1 MEQTNQSTFKR
12 FISLL
17 LTSKGWASLAVI
29 GSIIQAG
36 ITIYIPVLLG
46 RAVNVVV
53 TKGMVDFVQ
62 LKYILMQMILLTL
75 INTAIQWLNPW
86 IYNRITFN
94 MTQRLR
100 DQMMHKLHHAPLSY
114 IDQQPIGQLVSRMI
128 TDTEQLAD
136 GTLMIF
142 NQFLLGVLTILMMM
156 VSMLRLDL
164 LMMLLVVGLTPLS
177 LFAARFIAK
186 RSYLLFREQLSK
198 RGDLGQ
204 VIEEN
209 IQQQD
214 VVRLFSYQQP
224 VVDRFKKQNEDY
236 SSTTLQAIFYSS
248 TTNPTTR
255 FINALIYGLITF
267 VGATRIING
276 QFTIGELVTFL
287 NYATQYTKPFNDVSN
302 VLAELQSALAS
313 VERIFDILD
322 EPEEKET
329 SQAQLDLSK
338 VEGEV
343 DFNHVDFSYLP
354 GQELIQDFNLHVEPG
369 QTVAIVGPTGAGKS
383 TLINLLMRFYP
394 VNSGS
399 IELDGYSIEDYTR
412 NSVRQ
417 AFGMVLQ
424 ETWLKVGTI
433 YDNIAYGNPTMSREE
448 VIEAAKQAHAHHFI
462 SQLPDGYDTVLGGD
476 DSMLSQGEQ
485 QLLSIARVFAALPHI
500 LILDEATSSIDTRTE
515 LLIQDAFSRLMEGKT
530 SFIIAHRLSTIQSA
544 DIILVLKDGQV
555 IEQGNHETL
564 MNKKGFYYE
573 MQSSRG

>member
-17 LTSKGWASLAVI
+17 LASKGWTALAVL

-46 RAVNVVV
+46 QAVNVVV
-53 TKGMVDFVQ
+53 TKGVVDFAQ
-62 LKYILMQMILLTL
+62 LKRILMQMIVLTL
-75 INTAIQWLNPW
+75 VNTAIQWLNPW
-86 IYNRITFN
+86 IYNQITFN
-94 MTQRLR
+94 MTQKLR
-100 DQMMHKLHHAPLSY
+100 DQMMHKLHHVPLSY

-142 NQFLLGVLTILMMM
+142 NQFLVGVLTILMMM
-156 VSMLRLDL
+156 VSMLRLDT

-224 VVDRFKKQNEDY
+224 IVDQFKEQNEDY
-236 SSTTLQAIFYSS
+236 SQTTLQAIFYSS

-313 VERIFDILD
+313 VERIFNILD

-329 SQAQLDLSK
+329 SHARLDLSK
-338 VEGEV
+338 VEGEI
-343 DFNHVDFSYLP
+343 DFNHVDFSYVP
-354 GQELIQDFNLHVEPG
+354 DQELIQDFNLHVEPG

-394 VNSGS
+394 VNHGS
-399 IELDGYSIEDYTR
+399 IEMDGHSIEDYTR

-433 YDNIAYGNPTMSREE
+433 HDNITYGNPTMNREE
-448 VIEAAKQAHAHHFI
+448 VIEAAKKAHAHHFI
-462 SQLPDGYDTVLGGD
+462 SQLPDGYDTVLDGD

-544 DIILVLKDGQV
+544 DIILVLKDGQI
-555 IEQGNHETL
+555 IEQGNHATL
-564 MNKKGFYYE
+564 MKKKGFYYD

>member
-17 LTSKGWASLAVI
+17 LASKGWTALAVL

-46 RAVNVVV
+46 QAVNVVV
-53 TKGMVDFVQ
+53 TKGVVDFAQ
-62 LKYILMQMILLTL
+62 LKRILMQMIVLTL
-75 INTAIQWLNPW
+75 VNTAIQWLNPW
-86 IYNRITFN
+86 IYNQITFN
-94 MTQRLR
+94 MTQKLR
-100 DQMMHKLHHAPLSY
+100 DQMMHKLHHVPLSY

-142 NQFLLGVLTILMMM
+142 NQFLVGVLTILMMM
-156 VSMLRLDL
+156 VSMLRLDT

-224 VVDRFKKQNEDY
+224 IVDQFKEQNEDY
-236 SSTTLQAIFYSS
+236 SQTTLQAIFYSS

-276 QFTIGELVTFL
+276 QFTLGELVTFL

-313 VERIFDILD
+313 VERIFNILD

-329 SQAQLDLSK
+329 SHARLDLSK
-338 VEGEV
+338 VEGEI
-343 DFNHVDFSYLP
+343 DFNHVDFSYVP
-354 GQELIQDFNLHVEPG
+354 DQELIQDFNLHVEPG

-394 VNSGS
+394 VNHGS
-399 IELDGYSIEDYTR
+399 IEMDGHSIEDYTR

-433 YDNIAYGNPTMSREE
+433 HDNITYGNPTMNREE
-448 VIEAAKQAHAHHFI
+448 VIEAAKKAHAHHFI
-462 SQLPDGYDTVLGGD
+462 SQLPDGYDTVLDGD

-544 DIILVLKDGQV
+544 DIILVLKNGQI
-555 IEQGNHETL
+555 IEQGNHATL
-564 MNKKGFYYE
+564 MKKKGFYYD

>member
-1 MEQTNQSTFKR
+1 MSQTNQSTFKR

-17 LTSKGWASLAVI
+17 FISKGWVALAII
-29 GSIIQAG
+29 GSLIQAG

-46 RAVNVVV
+46 RAVNVIV
-53 TKGMVDFVQ
+53 TKGSVDFGQ
-62 LKYILMQMILLTL
+62 LKQIIVQMIVLTL
-75 INTAIQWLNPW
+75 INTLIQWLNPW
-86 IYNRITFN
+86 IYNKITFN
-94 MTQRLR
+94 MTENLR
-100 DQMMHKLHHAPLSY
+100 DQMIHKLHHVPLSY
-114 IDQQPIGQLVSRMI
+114 IDRQPIGQLVSRMI

-142 NQFLLGVLTILMMM
+142 NQFLLGILTILMMM

-164 LMMLLVVGLTPLS
+164 LMMLLVVVLTPLS
-177 LFAARFIAK
+177 LFVARFIAK
-186 RSYLLFREQLSK
+186 KSYSLFREQLSK

-204 VIEEN
+204 VIEET

-214 VVRLFSYQQP
+214 VVRLFSYQRPIVEQ
-224 VVDRFKKQNEDY
+224 FKNQNEDY
-236 SSTTLQAIFYSS
+236 SKTTLQAIFYSS
-248 TTNPTTR
+248 TTNPSTR

-267 VGATRIING
+267 VGAVRIING
-276 QFTIGELVTFL
+276 QFSVGELVTFL

-313 VERIFDILD
+313 VERIFNVLD

-329 SQAQLDLSK
+329 STQRLDIHT

-343 DFNHVDFSYLP
+343 DFNHIDFSYVP
-354 GQELIQDFNLHVEPG
+354 NQPLIQDFNLHVEPG

-394 VNSGS
+394 VNRGP
-399 IELDGYSIEDYTR
+399 IELDGHSIENYTR

-433 YDNIAYGNPTMSREE
+433 HENIAYANPNMSRDE
-448 VIEAAKQAHAHHFI
+448 VVEAAKKAHAHHFI
-462 SQLPDGYDTVLGGD
+462 SQLPQGYDTLIDGD
-476 DSMLSQGEQ
+476 HSILSQGEQ
-485 QLLSIARVFAALPHI
+485 QLLSIARVFASLPHI

-515 LLIQDAFSRLMEGKT
+515 LLIQDAFNRLMENKT

-544 DIILVLKDGQV
+544 DIILVLKDGQI
-555 IEQGNHETL
+555 IEQGNHATL
-564 MNKKGFYYE
+564 MNKQGFYYD
-573 MQSSRG
+573 MLSSRT

>member
-17 LTSKGWASLAVI
+17 LASKGWTALAVL

-36 ITIYIPVLLG
+36 IAIYIPVLLG
-46 RAVNVVV
+46 QAVNVVV
-53 TKGMVDFVQ
+53 TKGVVDFAQ
-62 LKYILMQMILLTL
+62 LKRILMQMIVLTL
-75 INTAIQWLNPW
+75 VNTAIQWLNPW
-86 IYNRITFN
+86 IYNQITFN
-94 MTQRLR
+94 MTQKLR
-100 DQMMHKLHHAPLSY
+100 DQMMHKLHHVPLSY

-142 NQFLLGVLTILMMM
+142 NQFLVGVLTILMMM
-156 VSMLRLDL
+156 VSMLRLDT

-224 VVDRFKKQNEDY
+224 IVDQFKEQNEDY
-236 SSTTLQAIFYSS
+236 SQTTLQAIFYSS

-276 QFTIGELVTFL
+276 QFTLGELVTFL

-313 VERIFDILD
+313 VERIFNILD

-329 SQAQLDLSK
+329 SHARLDLSK
-338 VEGEV
+338 VEGEI
-343 DFNHVDFSYLP
+343 DFNHVDFSYVP
-354 GQELIQDFNLHVEPG
+354 DQELIQDFNLHVEPG

-394 VNSGS
+394 VNHGS
-399 IELDGYSIEDYTR
+399 IEMDGHSIEDYTR

-433 YDNIAYGNPTMSREE
+433 HDNITYGNPTMNREE
-448 VIEAAKQAHAHHFI
+448 VIEAAKKAHAHHFI
-462 SQLPDGYDTVLGGD
+462 SQLPDGYDTVLDGD

-544 DIILVLKDGQV
+544 DIILVLKNGQI
-555 IEQGNHETL
+555 IEQGNHATL
-564 MNKKGFYYE
+564 MKKKGFYYD

>member
-17 LTSKGWASLAVI
+17 LASKGWTALAVL

-46 RAVNVVV
+46 QAVNVVV
-53 TKGMVDFVQ
+53 TKGVVDFAQ
-62 LKYILMQMILLTL
+62 LKRILMQMILLTL
-75 INTAIQWLNPW
+75 VNTAIQWLNPW
-86 IYNRITFN
+86 IYNQITFN
-94 MTQRLR
+94 MTQKLR
-100 DQMMHKLHHAPLSY
+100 DQMMHKLHHVPLSY

-142 NQFLLGVLTILMMM
+142 NQFLVGVLTILMMM
-156 VSMLRLDL
+156 VSMLRLDT

-224 VVDRFKKQNEDY
+224 IVDQFKEQNEDY
-236 SSTTLQAIFYSS
+236 SQTTLQAIFYSS

-313 VERIFDILD
+313 VERIFNILD
-322 EPEEKET
+322 EAEEKET
-329 SQAQLDLSK
+329 SHARLDLSK
-338 VEGEV
+338 VEGEI
-343 DFNHVDFSYLP
+343 DFNHVDFSYVP
-354 GQELIQDFNLHVEPG
+354 DQELIQDFNLHVESG

-394 VNSGS
+394 VNHGS
-399 IELDGYSIEDYTR
+399 IEMDGHSIEDYTR

-433 YDNIAYGNPTMSREE
+433 HDNITYGNPTMNREE
-448 VIEAAKQAHAHHFI
+448 VIEAAKKAHAHHFI
-462 SQLPDGYDTVLGGD
+462 SQLPDGYDTVLDGD

-544 DIILVLKDGQV
+544 DIILVLKDGQI
-555 IEQGNHETL
+555 IEQGNHATL
-564 MNKKGFYYE
+564 MKKKGFYYD

>member
-17 LTSKGWASLAVI
+17 LASKGWTALAVL

-46 RAVNVVV
+46 QAVNVVV
-53 TKGMVDFVQ
+53 TKGVVDFAQ
-62 LKYILMQMILLTL
+62 LKRILMQMIVLTL
-75 INTAIQWLNPW
+75 VNTAIQWLNPW
-86 IYNRITFN
+86 IYNQITFN
-94 MTQRLR
+94 MTQKLR
-100 DQMMHKLHHAPLSY
+100 DQMMHKLHHVPLSY

-142 NQFLLGVLTILMMM
+142 NQFLVGVLTILMMM
-156 VSMLRLDL
+156 VSMLRLDT

-224 VVDRFKKQNEDY
+224 IVDQFKEQNEDY
-236 SSTTLQAIFYSS
+236 SQTTLQAIFYSS

-313 VERIFDILD
+313 VERIFNILD
-322 EPEEKET
+322 EAEEKET
-329 SQAQLDLSK
+329 SHARLDLSK
-338 VEGEV
+338 VEGEI
-343 DFNHVDFSYLP
+343 DFNHVDFSYVP
-354 GQELIQDFNLHVEPG
+354 DQELIQDFNLHVESG

-394 VNSGS
+394 VNHGS
-399 IELDGYSIEDYTR
+399 IEMNGHSIEDYTR

-433 YDNIAYGNPTMSREE
+433 HDNITYGNPTMNREE
-448 VIEAAKQAHAHHFI
+448 VIEAAKKAHAHHFI
-462 SQLPDGYDTVLGGD
+462 SQLPDGYDTVLDGD

-544 DIILVLKDGQV
+544 DIILVLKDGQI
-555 IEQGNHETL
+555 IEQGNHATL
-564 MNKKGFYYE
+564 MKKKGFYYD

>member
-17 LTSKGWASLAVI
+17 LASKGWTALAVL

-46 RAVNVVV
+46 QAVNVVV
-53 TKGMVDFVQ
+53 TKGVVDFAQ
-62 LKYILMQMILLTL
+62 LKRILMQMILLTL
-75 INTAIQWLNPW
+75 VNTAIQWLNPW
-86 IYNRITFN
+86 IYNQITFN
-94 MTQRLR
+94 MTQKLR
-100 DQMMHKLHHAPLSY
+100 DQMMHKLHHVPLSY

-142 NQFLLGVLTILMMM
+142 NQFLVGVLTILMMM
-156 VSMLRLDL
+156 VSMLRLDT

-224 VVDRFKKQNEDY
+224 IVDQFKEQNEDY
-236 SSTTLQAIFYSS
+236 SQTTLQAIFYSS

-313 VERIFDILD
+313 VERIFNILD

-329 SQAQLDLSK
+329 SHARLDLSK
-338 VEGEV
+338 VEGEI
-343 DFNHVDFSYLP
+343 DFNHVDFSYVP
-354 GQELIQDFNLHVEPG
+354 DQELIQDFNLHVEPG

-394 VNSGS
+394 VNHGS
-399 IELDGYSIEDYTR
+399 IEMNGHSIEDYTR

-433 YDNIAYGNPTMSREE
+433 HDNIAYGNPTMSREE
-448 VIEAAKQAHAHHFI
+448 VIEAAKKAHAHHFI
-462 SQLPDGYDTVLGGD
+462 SQLPDGYDTVLDGD

-544 DIILVLKDGQV
+544 DIILVLKDGQI
-555 IEQGNHETL
+555 IEQGNHATL
-564 MNKKGFYYE
+564 MKKKGFYYD

>member
-17 LTSKGWASLAVI
+17 LASKGWTALAVL

-46 RAVNVVV
+46 QAVNVVV
-53 TKGMVDFVQ
+53 TKGVVDFAQ
-62 LKYILMQMILLTL
+62 LKRILMQMILLTL
-75 INTAIQWLNPW
+75 VNTAIQWLNPW
-86 IYNRITFN
+86 IYNQITFN
-94 MTQRLR
+94 MTQKLR
-100 DQMMHKLHHAPLSY
+100 DQMMHKLHHVPLSY

-142 NQFLLGVLTILMMM
+142 NQFLVGVLTILMMM
-156 VSMLRLDL
+156 VSMLRLDT

-224 VVDRFKKQNEDY
+224 IVDQFKEQNEDY
-236 SSTTLQAIFYSS
+236 SQTTLQAIFYSS

-313 VERIFDILD
+313 VERIFNILD

-329 SQAQLDLSK
+329 SHARLDLSK
-338 VEGEV
+338 VEGEI
-343 DFNHVDFSYLP
+343 DFNHVDFSYVP
-354 GQELIQDFNLHVEPG
+354 DQELIQDFNLHVEPG

-394 VNSGS
+394 VNHGS
-399 IELDGYSIEDYTR
+399 IEMDGHSIEDYTR

-433 YDNIAYGNPTMSREE
+433 HDNITYGNPTMNREE
-448 VIEAAKQAHAHHFI
+448 VIEAAKKAHAHHFI
-462 SQLPDGYDTVLGGD
+462 SQLPDGYDTVLDGD

-544 DIILVLKDGQV
+544 DIILVLKDGQI
-555 IEQGNHETL
+555 IEQGNHATL
-564 MNKKGFYYE
+564 MKKKGFYYD